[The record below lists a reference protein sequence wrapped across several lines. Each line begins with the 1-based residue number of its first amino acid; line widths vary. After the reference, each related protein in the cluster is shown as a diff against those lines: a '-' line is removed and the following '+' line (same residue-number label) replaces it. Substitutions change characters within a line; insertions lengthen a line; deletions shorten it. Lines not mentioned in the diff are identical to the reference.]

1 MQAKMKRAKQKSCS
15 TIFFAVAPVFPFSM
29 D

>member
-1 MQAKMKRAKQKSCS
+1 MQAKMMRAKQKSCFA
-15 TIFFAVAPVFPFSM
+15 IVFAVAPVFPFLM